1 MSHDGATRLLK
12 ALRALDEMAEEAA
25 VRDRRVHSR
34 FRVRGEGTLIF
45 DPHLE
50 LGAEKPGQL
59 VHIRDVSRGGFGLL
73 CSSRV
78 EERRVSRLVCVA
90 EGVELGS
97 VLIMPTHVSEV
108 MDGVFLAGCT
118 MVLDA
123 SMLIALG
130 VRPHEIVLSEDRPIA
145 SPTDGDFSTVSDPS
159 SPGAIGT

>member
-1 MSHDGATRLLK
+1 MSQDGATRLLK
-12 ALRALDEMAEEAA
+12 ALRALDELAEESA
-25 VRDRRVHSR
+25 VRNRRVHTR

-50 LGAEKPGQL
+50 MGAEKPGQM

-73 CSSRV
+73 CSSPV

-97 VLIMPTHVSEV
+97 VLVMPTHVSEV
-108 MDGVFLAGCT
+108 MDGVYLAGCT
-118 MVLDA
+118 VVVEA

-130 VRPHEIVLSEDRPIA
+130 IRAHEIAMSEDRTIA
-145 SPTDGDFSTVSDPS
+145 EPTDGDFSGVSGP
-159 SPGAIGT
+159 PVAG